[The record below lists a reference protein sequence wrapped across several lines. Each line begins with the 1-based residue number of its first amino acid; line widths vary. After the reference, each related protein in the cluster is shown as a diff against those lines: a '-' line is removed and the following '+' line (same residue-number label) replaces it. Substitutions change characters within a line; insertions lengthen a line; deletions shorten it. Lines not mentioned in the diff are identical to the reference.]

1 MPLNMSLRES
11 MQQQEWIALTADAAM
26 DRGIPAGDI
35 VCRKSSNIGIT
46 RNSPLPDA
54 EPIVAERGLE
64 CKTLPQTPSV
74 GARSPPSTTSRKGPR
89 NRFYRLY

>member
-35 VCRKSSNIGIT
+35 VCRKS
-46 RNSPLPDA
+46 
-54 EPIVAERGLE
+54 LE
-64 CKTLPQTPSV
+64 HWHHSQ
-74 GARSPPSTTSRKGPR
+74 
-89 NRFYRLY
+89 